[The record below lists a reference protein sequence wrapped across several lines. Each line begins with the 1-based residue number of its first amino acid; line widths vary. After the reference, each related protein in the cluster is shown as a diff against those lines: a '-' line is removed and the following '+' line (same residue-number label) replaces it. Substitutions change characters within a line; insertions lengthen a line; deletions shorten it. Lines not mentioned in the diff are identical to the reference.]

1 VRPVLRPTL
10 AAVCLLAVCL
20 LAIGCAGPEP
30 TGGPATRDPGPDATR
45 ATPRPTPDPTAVANA
60 AVFGNWR
67 RTPVPPSPV
76 MAGAAERACRSQGD
90 VGSLPLRVLDARG
103 EGQLTLVFADE
114 STTMACHAEAADDG
128 TMAAFARAIEGLA
141 DAPPPVDGHLG
152 AHNIEVIESPSG
164 ARVVVVG
171 RIADVPEVGIS
182 FDDSTWGKA
191 TIADG
196 WYAAWWP
203 QGSVP
208 LSVAS
213 VDRRN
218 IVIDSFPVAP

>member
-1 VRPVLRPTL
+1 
-10 AAVCLLAVCL
+10 
-20 LAIGCAGPEP
+20 
-30 TGGPATRDPGPDATR
+30 
-45 ATPRPTPDPTAVANA
+45 
-60 AVFGNWR
+60 
-67 RTPVPPSPV
+67 
-76 MAGAAERACRSQGD
+76 
-90 VGSLPLRVLDARG
+90 
-103 EGQLTLVFADE
+103 
-114 STTMACHAEAADDG
+114 MACHAEAADDG
-128 TMAAFARAIEGLA
+128 TVAAFARAIEGLA

-171 RIADVPEVGIS
+171 RVADVPEVGIS

>member
-1 VRPVLRPTL
+1 
-10 AAVCLLAVCL
+10 
-20 LAIGCAGPEP
+20 
-30 TGGPATRDPGPDATR
+30 
-45 ATPRPTPDPTAVANA
+45 
-60 AVFGNWR
+60 
-67 RTPVPPSPV
+67 
-76 MAGAAERACRSQGD
+76 M
-90 VGSLPLRVLDARG
+90 
-103 EGQLTLVFADE
+103 
-114 STTMACHAEAADDG
+114 
-128 TMAAFARAIEGLA
+128 
-141 DAPPPVDGHLG
+141 DGHLG

-171 RIADVPEVGIS
+171 RVADVPEVGIS

>member
-1 VRPVLRPTL
+1 
-10 AAVCLLAVCL
+10 
-20 LAIGCAGPEP
+20 
-30 TGGPATRDPGPDATR
+30 
-45 ATPRPTPDPTAVANA
+45 
-60 AVFGNWR
+60 
-67 RTPVPPSPV
+67 
-76 MAGAAERACRSQGD
+76 
-90 VGSLPLRVLDARG
+90 
-103 EGQLTLVFADE
+103 
-114 STTMACHAEAADDG
+114 
-128 TMAAFARAIEGLA
+128 
-141 DAPPPVDGHLG
+141 
-152 AHNIEVIESPSG
+152 
-164 ARVVVVG
+164 VVVVG
-171 RIADVPEVGIS
+171 RVADVPEVGIS